1 MNILSVYGIF
11 WKKEEGGAALLRH
24 ALMIIACSTVD
35 TDGHSESDHDA
46 LGSHGSRTAA
56 FSVHPKVNIFKM

>member
-1 MNILSVYGIF
+1 
-11 WKKEEGGAALLRH
+11 
-24 ALMIIACSTVD
+24 MIIACSTVD